1 MNAYAQAEFNRL
13 EDTDTY
19 ATTRPRRT
27 LRQAM
32 EYHREQVHVWFI
44 YDKNFYR
51 MIRGKWQ
58 IESVPE
64 TRRSIGREKLENRLG
79 AKSNWGHKRRG

>member
-19 ATTRPRRT
+19 ATPRPRRT

-32 EYHREQVHVWFI
+32 DYHREQGHSWFI
-44 YDKNFYR
+44 YGDNFYR
-51 MIRGKWQ
+51 LIRGKWQ
-58 IESVPE
+58 IEYVPE
-64 TRRSIGREKLENRLG
+64 TRRSIGREKRENLWG
-79 AKSNWGHKRRG
+79 AKGNWGHKRRG